1 MYKNVVFEEGKR
13 IIVISDIH
21 GDLSTFKKLLVKCN
35 YDAEEDYLIILG
47 DFLEKGTEI
56 LDTVHYV
63 MELSQNERV
72 FVLKGNCDR
81 AIEHCT
87 TDKGIEE
94 GLGYINRIKNN
105 IFYEKARELNI
116 DINTKDDLKE
126 VVSNLTAEREFID
139 NLPLVLVSDRLVF
152 VHAGIKTLQ
161 EETEVKY
168 LLGTKMFN
176 NDSHELDQYV
186 IVGHF
191 PVSNYCSNIFR
202 LTPNFNMSKK
212 IISID
217 GGNYMKSFGQLN
229 ALIIENLAS
238 GLTFTYR
245 YATHFPQKLIKTTQ
259 KGNEDEARII
269 SWPNYEVRV
278 LDEGN
283 EMLVLNKNSD
293 YLRVKASFLKK
304 FGDKWSVI
312 DDYTNYVHDI
322 QKPVLAD
329 IIYEDEDS
337 YLANID
343 GVIGWIHKD
352 KE

>member
-1 MYKNVVFEEGKR
+1 MYKNVTFEEGKR

-21 GDLSTFKKLLVKCN
+21 GDLSTFKKLLNKCN
-35 YDAEEDYLIILG
+35 YNEDEDYLIILG

-56 LDTVHYV
+56 LGTIHYV
-63 MELSQNERV
+63 MELSKNERV

-81 AIEHCT
+81 AIEYCSN
-87 TDKGIEE
+87 DSGLED
-94 GLGYINRIKNN
+94 GLGYMKRIKNN
-105 IFYEKARELNI
+105 IFLEKARELGVEI
-116 DINTKDDLKE
+116 VSTDDLKE
-126 VVSNLTAEREFID
+126 VVSHLQEEREFID
-139 NLPLVLVSDRLVF
+139 KLPLVLVSERLVF
-152 VHAGIKTLQ
+152 VHAGIKTL
-161 EETEVKY
+161 EGETDIKY
-168 LLGTKMFN
+168 LLGTKMFG

-191 PVSNYCSNIFR
+191 PVSNYCTKIFR
-202 LTPNFNMSKK
+202 LTPNFDMSKK

-217 GGNYMKSFGQLN
+217 GGNYMKTFGQLN
-229 ALIIENLAS
+229 ALIIENLSS

-259 KGNEDEARII
+259 KGNEEEARII
-269 SWPNYEVRV
+269 AWPNYEVRV
-278 LDEGN
+278 LDEDK

-293 YLRVKASFLKK
+293 YLRVKSSFLKH
-304 FGDKWSVI
+304 FGDKWSVT

-343 GVIGWIHKD
+343 GVIGWIHKV